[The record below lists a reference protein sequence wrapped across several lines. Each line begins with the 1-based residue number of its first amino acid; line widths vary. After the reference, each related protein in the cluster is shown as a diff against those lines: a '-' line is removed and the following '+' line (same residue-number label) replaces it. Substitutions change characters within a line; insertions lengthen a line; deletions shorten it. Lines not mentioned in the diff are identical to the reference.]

1 MQQIQWYPGHMTK
14 ARRAMQADIKLI
26 DLLIEILDARTPMA
40 SRNPDIDKLAEGKFR
55 LVLLN
60 KADLAD
66 PEVTKGFIAWFQA
79 QGIRAIAL
87 DSRATK
93 NVRTIT
99 SLIPEICKEKIEK
112 DRKKGI
118 LNRPIRAMVAGIP
131 NVGKST
137 LINSIAGKSSAATG
151 NKPGVTRG
159 NQWIR
164 LNKAVELL
172 DTPGILWPRFED
184 EEVGTNLALIGS
196 VNDDILN
203 KNELAEDLVR
213 KIMALYPEVIP
224 GRFGIEAREDVREM
238 ITDAAKRRGCL
249 KKGGEIDRDRIS
261 SMMID
266 EFRSG
271 KLGRL
276 SLERPDFVK
285 KDTVHEPSQKNPSSE
300 EEIHEKE

>member
-1 MQQIQWYPGHMTK
+1 MKVQWYPGHMTK

-26 DLLIEILDARTPMA
+26 DLLIELLDARIPLS

-66 PEVTKGFIAWFQA
+66 PEITKKWIEHFRE
-79 QGIRAIAL
+79 QGIRALAL

-93 NVRTIT
+93 NVRAIT
-99 SLIPEICKEKIEK
+99 ALIPEICREKIEK

-172 DTPGILWPRFED
+172 DTPGILWPKFED
-184 EEVGTNLALIGS
+184 EDVGTNLALIGS
-196 VNDDILN
+196 VNDDILD
-203 KNELAEDLVR
+203 KNELARDLVNKLCR
-213 KIMALYPEVIP
+213 LYPEVLP
-224 GRFGIEAREDVREM
+224 GRYGIEQGGSPSDM
-238 ITDAAKRRGCL
+238 IEAAAKRRGCL
-249 KKGGEIDRDRIS
+249 RKGGEIDIDRIS
-261 SMMID
+261 AMMID

-276 SLERPDFVK
+276 SFESPQK
-285 KDTVHEPSQKNPSSE
+285 TVRIE
-300 EEIHEKE
+300 ENGDAPKEGNDEEK